1 MSGLPRFSHPRLLV
15 GSDTHDDAGVYQLT
29 DDMAL
34 IQTVDFFTPMV
45 DDPYLF
51 GCIAAANALSDVYA
65 MGGTPLTAL
74 NLAAFPACAD
84 KGLFGRILQGGA
96 AKLTEAGALLL
107 GGHTIED
114 AEPKYGLAVTGLA
127 HPDQIITNSGACE
140 GDLLFLTK
148 PLGVGILTTAI
159 KAGLLT
165 EEQLQPVL
173 HSMAALNHSASAV
186 MVECGIKGGTDITG
200 FGLLGHLHELA
211 EGSGLRAEL
220 WAELVPIW
228 PQAVELAIQDVA
240 PGGAY
245 RNLKYLRGKA
255 RFAPQI
261 AEHQRLILADPQ
273 TSGGLLMAVP
283 KERAGMVEGKL
294 ETAGVDY
301 AIIGKMRAGSGIDVL
316 PS

>member
-1 MSGLPRFSHPRLLV
+1 MSGLPQFSHPQLLV
-15 GSDTHDDAGVYQLT
+15 GSDTKDDAGVYQLT
-29 DDMAL
+29 EDMAL
-34 IQTVDFFTPMV
+34 IQTADFFTPMV

-51 GCIAAANALSDVYA
+51 GEIAAANALSDIYA

-84 KGLFGRILQGGA
+84 KQMFAAILQGGA
-96 AKLTEAGALLL
+96 AKLQEAGALLL

-114 AEPKYGLAVTGLA
+114 EEPKYGLAVTGLA
-127 HPDQIITNSGACE
+127 HPQQIITNSGAHE

-148 PLGVGILTTAI
+148 PLGVGIITTAL
-159 KAGLLT
+159 KADLLT
-165 EEQLQPVL
+165 EGQIQPVL
-173 HSMAALNHSASAV
+173 RSMAALNHTASAV
-186 MVECGIKGGTDITG
+186 MVECGVRGGTDVTG

-211 EGSGLRAEL
+211 EASNLRAEI
-220 WAELVPIW
+220 WAELIPVW
-228 PQAVELAIQDVA
+228 PQAAELALQDVA

-245 RNLKYLRGKA
+245 RNLKYLRHTV

-261 AEHQRLILADPQ
+261 AEHQRLLLADPQ

-283 KERAGMVEGKL
+283 KERAGMVEGNL
-294 ETAGVDY
+294 ELAGVDF
-301 AIIGKMRAGSGIDVL
+301 AIIGKLRAGTGIDVL